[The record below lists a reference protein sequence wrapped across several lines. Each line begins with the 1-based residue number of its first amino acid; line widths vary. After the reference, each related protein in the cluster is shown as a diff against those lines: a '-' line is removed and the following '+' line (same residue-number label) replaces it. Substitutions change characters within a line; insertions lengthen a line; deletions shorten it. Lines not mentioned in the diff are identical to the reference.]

1 MERRAGTR
9 QGWSPACF
17 NPRSRVG
24 SDDRIFGNE
33 VADHVSIHAPAWGA
47 TADAMHRP
55 RHERVSIHAPAWGAT
70 NLEVNADAT
79 ILFQSTL
86 PRGERLGTLNYSNK
100 DRQFQSTLPR
110 GERHPKSAVSCI
122 TFEFQSTLPRGERP
136 MLWLGMMVPT
146 CFNPRSRVGS
156 DLRFSFFSLLFVCF
170 NPRSRVGSDTMPSTV
185 RLFFFCFNPRSRVG
199 SDSRGKAS
207 ELVFKGFNPRSRV
220 GSDQSRK

>member
-110 GERHPKSAVSCI
+110 GERRYRALMQKPQLI
-122 TFEFQSTLPRGERP
+122 LFQSTLPRGERP

-156 DLRFSFFSLLFVCF
+156 DDFVKRLRTLLSSF
-170 NPRSRVGSDTMPSTV
+170 NPRSRVGSDYAPIFVDNAESVFQSTLPRGERPS
-185 RLFFFCFNPRSRVG
+185 N
-199 SDSRGKAS
+199 K
-207 ELVFKGFNPRSRV
+207 
-220 GSDQSRK
+220 